1 MKTLLAVYIFLLS
14 ILLSQTGVEGKTK
27 NEIKKLYFQF
37 FKGIQCHYCGV
48 KDLCQ
53 VPYYEDE
60 AEFITC
66 PVSCM
71 TFQGSDEQP
80 DH

>member
-1 MKTLLAVYIFLLS
+1 MKIQLS
-14 ILLSQTGVEGKTK
+14 LYLYLVSLLLSQNAVEGK
-27 NEIKKLYFQF
+27 IKKKIKILLNLSFL
-37 FKGIQCHYCGV
+37 KGIQCHYCGV

-71 TFQGSDEQP
+71 TFQGSDEQEM
-80 DH
+80 